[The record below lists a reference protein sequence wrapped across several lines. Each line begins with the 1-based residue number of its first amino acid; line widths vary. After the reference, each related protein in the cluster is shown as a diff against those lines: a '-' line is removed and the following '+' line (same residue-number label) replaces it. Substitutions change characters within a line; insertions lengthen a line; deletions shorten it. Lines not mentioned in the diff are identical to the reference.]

1 MNVLVDTCIWSY
13 ALRRK
18 QKNDNHYQP
27 AINELTELIQE
38 SRVTM
43 LGTIRQEVLS
53 GIKHQA
59 QFLKVKQMLGE
70 FPDKQLSQEDYEL
83 AAALFNQLRQKGIQ
97 GSTTDFLI
105 CAVAINY
112 DLTICTDDADFLHFQ
127 KHIPIR
133 LHQIR

>member
-18 QKNDNHYQP
+18 QQKDNHYQP
-27 AINELTELIQE
+27 AINELTELIKE
-38 SRVTM
+38 SRVEI

-53 GIKHQA
+53 GIKHEA
-59 QFLKVKQMLGE
+59 QFLKVKQTLGA
-70 FPDKQLSQEDYEL
+70 FPDKVLSQEDYEL

-97 GSTTDFLI
+97 GSNTDFLL

-112 DLTICTDDADFLHFQ
+112 GLTIFTDNTDFVHFK

-133 LHQIR
+133 LHRIR